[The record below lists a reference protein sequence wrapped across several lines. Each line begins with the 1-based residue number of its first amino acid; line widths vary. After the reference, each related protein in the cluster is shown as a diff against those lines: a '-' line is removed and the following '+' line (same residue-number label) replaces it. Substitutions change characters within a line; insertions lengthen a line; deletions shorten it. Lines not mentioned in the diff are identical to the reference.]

1 MSHIILAAM
10 SSSKGDIVTQLVS
23 LFVCHEGVFQ
33 SLNRICSDIGSDWMF
48 QGCLRLFYSCVLK
61 KQISKG
67 KSIGHTVFFA
77 AMSSSRSDVVTQ
89 CVHMCVPV
97 FVPFFFF

>member
-1 MSHIILAAM
+1 MST
-10 SSSKGDIVTQLVS
+10 SRSDIVTQFVS
-23 LFVCHEGVFQ
+23 LFFCHEGVFEI
-33 SLNRICSDIGSDWMF
+33 LNRICSDIGSDWMF

-89 CVHMCVPV
+89 SVRPLVMKE
-97 FVPFFFF
+97 FFFSVKS